1 MKLSQLLSAVLPK
14 KEEPTEKVETQTS
27 LLKKKAEHFKN
38 LKVECAVDNNVVP
51 CSELE
56 TTPYIGVP
64 APSYLKEDPWFPSL
78 VHSEKQLDY
87 MQQETEIKRQEEEI
101 RLNET
106 KESDD
111 IHQKM
116 YEIASKN
123 WNTVAETQGGS
134 ENFQSG
140 SGGWNSGT
148 GMGQFL

>member
-1 MKLSQLLSAVLPK
+1 MKLRQLLSAVLPK
-14 KEEPTEKVETQTS
+14 KEEPKVETQTS
-27 LLKKKAEHFKN
+27 ILKKKSEHFKV
-38 LKVECAVDNNVVP
+38 KCSIDEDVVP

-64 APSYLKEDPWFPSL
+64 APAYLKEDPWFPSL

-87 MQQETEIKRQEEEI
+87 MEQETEIKRQEEET

-123 WNTVAETQGGS
+123 WSTVAETQGGS

-140 SGGWNSGT
+140 PGGWNS
-148 GMGQFL
+148 

>member
-1 MKLSQLLSAVLPK
+1 MKLRQLLSAVLPK
-14 KEEPTEKVETQTS
+14 KEEPKVETQTS
-27 LLKKKAEHFKN
+27 ILKKKSEQF
-38 LKVECAVDNNVVP
+38 KVECSIDEDVVP

-64 APSYLKEDPWFPSL
+64 APAYLKEDPWFPSL

-87 MQQETEIKRQEEEI
+87 MEQETEIKRQEEEV

-140 SGGWNSGT
+140 PGGWNSGN